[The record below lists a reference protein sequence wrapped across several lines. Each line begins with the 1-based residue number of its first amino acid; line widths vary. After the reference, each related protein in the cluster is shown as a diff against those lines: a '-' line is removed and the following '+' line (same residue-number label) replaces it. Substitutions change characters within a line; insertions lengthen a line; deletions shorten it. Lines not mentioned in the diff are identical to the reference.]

1 MLYVKFLTQAFDLLR
16 VKLISIIGGDF
27 SRYVESVG
35 DASP

>member
-1 MLYVKFLTQAFDLLR
+1 MLYVKFLTQAFDLLN
-16 VKLISIIGGDF
+16 VKLISTIDGDF